1 MKFLVNPSKFNEIA
15 DYIFKPILILSIVLF
30 ALGLLFALYLSPDDY
45 QQGSTVRI
53 MYVHVP
59 SAWLALLTYLIS
71 SLKIIL
77 SLSMIILKSL

>member
-15 DYIFKPILILSIVLF
+15 DYIFKPILVLSIILLS
-30 ALGLLFALYLSPDDY
+30 LGLLFSFYLSPDDY

-59 SAWLALLTYLIS
+59 SAWLAAP
-71 SLKIIL
+71 K
-77 SLSMIILKSL
+77 KKKKKAAKKKKKRR